1 MAAHFLLSPAAKT
14 INLVR
19 VARMSKEE
27 AETTFAAIRWA
38 ATNGKLV
45 CPHCGCL
52 NAYECRRPNGAPRFR
67 CREGVRSGLLAH
79 VRHPIRLPQDAPT
92 DLPPGDR
99 DLRQRGQGQDS
110 ASIAV
115 TASTRTAS
123 GKPSSSSASATA
135 TASRP
140 SSSRRAR
147 RSASSR
153 LASPRAPCSMPTP
166 RPRGMTFTP
175 TSR

>member
-38 ATNGKLV
+38 ATNGKPV

-67 CREGVRSGLLAH
+67 CRAKECARDFSLTSGTLFAFHKMPLQTYLLA
-79 VRHPIRLPQDAPT
+79 
-92 DLPPGDR
+92 
-99 DLRQRGQGQDS
+99 
-110 ASIAV
+110 IAIFV
-115 TASTRTAS
+115 NEVK
-123 GKPSSSSASATA
+123 GKT
-135 TASRP
+135 
-140 SSSRRAR
+140 AR
-147 RSASSR
+147 RSPSPHQPERQAASRHHHPRAQRQQRPGR
-153 LASPRAPCSMPTP
+153 LQVGERGARLRQGSHRQGHRAPC
-166 RPRGMTFTP
+166 RRLALVG
-175 TSR
+175 